1 MNQPTS
7 KEQNSIIEKLKS
19 YDDLTNFYKQRKW
32 SIYLFVIFLI
42 ILIIYLIVCVYLSQ
56 KILWIFVIVPTVL
69 LFIIPMSF
77 NIISVNLLINKL
89 NSKINENINE
99 LYQIL
104 NGKNLDKNLTIKFK
118 FKKNKEL
125 YKKRTIFINQLYFTM
140 SSQVINYLNNI

>member
-1 MNQPTS
+1 MNQSTS

-56 KILWIFVIVPTVL
+56 KILWILVIVPTVL

>member
-1 MNQPTS
+1 MNQSTS

-56 KILWIFVIVPTVL
+56 KILWILVIVPTVL

-104 NGKNLDKNLTIKFK
+104 NGKNLNKNLTIKFK

>member
-1 MNQPTS
+1 MNQSTS

>member
-1 MNQPTS
+1 MNQSTS

-56 KILWIFVIVPTVL
+56 KILWILVIVQTVL